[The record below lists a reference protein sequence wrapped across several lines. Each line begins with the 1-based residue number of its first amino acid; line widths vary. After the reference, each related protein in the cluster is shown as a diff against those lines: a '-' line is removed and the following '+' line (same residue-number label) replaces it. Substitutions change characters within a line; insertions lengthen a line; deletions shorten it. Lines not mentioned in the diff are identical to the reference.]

1 MNAKSILIVEDEQP
15 IREMVVFS
23 LAGAGFEVRE
33 AADARQAQSCI
44 AERLPDLVLLDFTD
58 FEASP
63 GFNLLQFQTKWP
75 RVERGFIVG
84 ATRLTKRVWQLYVCL
99 LYTSPSPRD

>member
-44 AERLPDLVLLDFTD
+44 AERLPDLVLLDWMLPGISGID
-58 FEASP
+58 FARRMKRED
-63 GFNLLQFQTKWP
+63 L
-75 RVERGFIVG
+75 
-84 ATRLTKRVWQLYVCL
+84 TR
-99 LYTSPSPRD
+99 